1 MTAEGAAPEPVT
13 AVIETAGEWLPG
25 ALGEVERSLDEA
37 TSRTGPL
44 AADASAT
51 LRAGGKRMRPMLVL
65 LAAGPGG
72 GEKAIRSATAVE
84 LIHMASLVHDDV
96 LDRAPLRRGR
106 PTVFAESGR
115 ARATDLGDVLFAEA
129 FGLLARA
136 GDGEAVELLGETTR
150 DLVAGELT
158 QRHQTGDLG
167 LTDAQYFE
175 RCRLKTGSLFSAS
188 CVLGGLAADGD
199 GERPDLERLAGFGN
213 DVGLAFQML
222 DDVLDLSGPEERTG
236 KSPGTDLLD
245 GTVTLPVVVAIGL
258 DPELAGVD
266 LDGLDRD
273 SAQELAGRIAATG
286 ALDEVRAR
294 AVAMVGE
301 AKAALVGARL
311 PEGRRELLEL
321 VADGVVLRYS

>member
-1 MTAEGAAPEPVT
+1 MTGEGVAPEPVT

-25 ALGEVERSLDEA
+25 ALGQVERSLDDA
-37 TSRTGPL
+37 TARTGPL

-65 LAAGPGG
+65 LAAGPEGG
-72 GEKAIRSATAVE
+72 ATAVRSAVAVE
-84 LIHMASLVHDDV
+84 LVHMASLVHDDV
-96 LDRAPLRRGR
+96 LDGAPLRRGP
-106 PTVFAESGR
+106 PTVYTESGR
-115 ARATDLGDVLFAEA
+115 ARATNLGDVLFAEA

-136 GDGEAVELLGETTR
+136 GDGEEVEMLGNTTR

-167 LTDAQYFE
+167 LSEAEYFE

-188 CVLGGLAADGD
+188 CVLGALAAGSDG
-199 GERPDLERLAGFGN
+199 RPDLDRMARFGN

-258 DPELAGVD
+258 EPELAEVD
-266 LDGLDRD
+266 LGRLDRA
-273 SAQELAGRIAATG
+273 SAQELAVRIGATG
-286 ALDEVRAR
+286 ALDQVRAR
-294 AVAMVGE
+294 AIELVGQ
-301 AKAALVGARL
+301 AKAALDDAGL
-311 PEGRRELLEL
+311 PDGRRELLEL

>member
-1 MTAEGAAPEPVT
+1 MAPEPVT

-25 ALGEVERSLDEA
+25 ALGEVEDALVEA
-37 TSRTGPL
+37 TARTGPL

-65 LAAGPGG
+65 LAAGPEG
-72 GEKAIRSATAVE
+72 GEQAVRSATAVE
-84 LIHMASLVHDDV
+84 LVHMASLVHDDV

-136 GDGEAVELLGETTR
+136 RDADAVELLGNTTR

-158 QRHQTGDLG
+158 QRDQTGDLS
-167 LTDAQYFE
+167 LSEEDYFE
-175 RCRLKTGSLFSAS
+175 RCRLKTGSLFAAS
-188 CVLGGLAADGD
+188 CALGALAARD
-199 GERPDLERLAGFGN
+199 GEAGPDLERMSRFGN

-258 DPELAGVD
+258 EPELAVVD
-266 LDGLDRD
+266 LERLDRS
-273 SAQELAGRIAATG
+273 SAQALAARIAATG
-286 ALDEVRAR
+286 ALDEVRSR
-294 AVAMVGE
+294 AVE
-301 AKAALVGARL
+301 LVGRAKRELDGAGL
-311 PEGRRELLEL
+311 PDGRRELLEL

>member
-1 MTAEGAAPEPVT
+1 MTGEGSGPEPVT

-37 TSRTGPL
+37 TARTGPL

-72 GEKAIRSATAVE
+72 GERAIRSATAVE

-106 PTVFAESGR
+106 PTVYAESGR

-175 RCRLKTGSLFSAS
+175 RCRLKTGSLFAAS
-188 CVLGGLAADGD
+188 CVLGGLAADD

-245 GTVTLPVVVAIGL
+245 GTVTLPVVVAIGR
-258 DPELAGVD
+258 DPELAKVD
-266 LDGLDRD
+266 LDRLDRD
-273 SAQELAGRIAATG
+273 SAQALAGRIAATG

-294 AVAMVGE
+294 AVALVGE
-301 AKAALVGARL
+301 AKADLAGAGL
-311 PEGRRELLEL
+311 LEGRRELLEL

>member
-1 MTAEGAAPEPVT
+1 MTGEGAAPEPVT

-25 ALGEVERSLDEA
+25 ALGAVERSLDEA
-37 TSRTGPL
+37 TARTGPL
-44 AADASAT
+44 ASDASAT
-51 LRAGGKRMRPMLVL
+51 LKAGGKRMRPMLVL

-106 PTVFAESGR
+106 PTVYAESGR
-115 ARATDLGDVLFAEA
+115 ARATDLGDALFAEA

-136 GDGEAVELLGETTR
+136 GDGEAVELLGGTTR

-158 QRHQTGDLG
+158 QRHQTGDLD
-167 LTDAQYFE
+167 LSEDRYFE

-188 CVLGGLAADGD
+188 CVLGGLATDD
-199 GERPDLERLAGFGN
+199 GERPDLGRLAGFGN

-258 DPELAGVD
+258 DPGLAKVD

-273 SAQELAGRIAATG
+273 SAQALAARIAATG
-286 ALDEVRAR
+286 ALDEVRTR
-294 AVAMVGE
+294 AIALVEE
-301 AKAALVGARL
+301 AKAGLAGAGL
-311 PEGRRELLEL
+311 PDGRRELLEL

>member
-1 MTAEGAAPEPVT
+1 
-13 AVIETAGEWLPG
+13 
-25 ALGEVERSLDEA
+25 
-37 TSRTGPL
+37 
-44 AADASAT
+44 
-51 LRAGGKRMRPMLVL
+51 MLVL

-72 GEKAIRSATAVE
+72 GERAIRSATAVE

-106 PTVFAESGR
+106 PTVYAESGR

-175 RCRLKTGSLFSAS
+175 RCRLKTGSLFAAS
-188 CVLGGLAADGD
+188 CVLGGLAAED

-245 GTVTLPVVVAIGL
+245 GTVTLPVVVAIGR
-258 DPELAGVD
+258 DPELAKVD

-273 SAQELAGRIAATG
+273 SAQTLAGRIAATG

-294 AVAMVGE
+294 AVALVGE
-301 AKAALVGARL
+301 AKAGLAGAGL
-311 PEGRRELLEL
+311 PKGRRELLEL

>member
-1 MTAEGAAPEPVT
+1 MTGEGAAPEPVT

-37 TSRTGPL
+37 TARTGPL

-72 GEKAIRSATAVE
+72 GERAIRSATAVE

-106 PTVFAESGR
+106 PTVYAESGR

-136 GDGEAVELLGETTR
+136 GDGEAVELLGGTTR

-167 LTDAQYFE
+167 LSEDQYFE

-188 CVLGGLAADGD
+188 CVLGGLAADD
-199 GERPDLERLAGFGN
+199 AERPDLERLAGFGN

-245 GTVTLPVVVAIGL
+245 GTVTLPVVVAIAL
-258 DPELAGVD
+258 DPALAKVD
-266 LDGLDRD
+266 LAGLDRE
-273 SAQELAGRIAATG
+273 SAQALAGRIADTG
-286 ALDEVRAR
+286 ALDEVRSR
-294 AVAMVGE
+294 AVALVGE
-301 AKAALVGARL
+301 AKAGLGGAGL
-311 PEGRRELLEL
+311 PDGRRELLEL

>member
-1 MTAEGAAPEPVT
+1 MTGEGSAPEPVT

-37 TSRTGPL
+37 TARTGPL

-72 GEKAIRSATAVE
+72 GERAIRSATAVE

-106 PTVFAESGR
+106 PTVYAESGR

-175 RCRLKTGSLFSAS
+175 RCRLKTGSLFAAS
-188 CVLGGLAADGD
+188 CVLGGLAADN
-199 GERPDLERLAGFGN
+199 GEWPDLERLAGFGN

-245 GTVTLPVVVAIGL
+245 GTVTLPVVVAIGR
-258 DPELAGVD
+258 DPELAKVD
-266 LDGLDRD
+266 LDRLDRD
-273 SAQELAGRIAATG
+273 SAQALAGRIAATG

-294 AVAMVGE
+294 AVALVGE
-301 AKAALVGARL
+301 AKAGLAGAGL
-311 PEGRRELLEL
+311 LEGRRELLEL

>member
-1 MTAEGAAPEPVT
+1 MTGEGSAPEPVT

-37 TSRTGPL
+37 TARTGPL

-72 GEKAIRSATAVE
+72 GERAIRSATAVE

-106 PTVFAESGR
+106 PTVYAESGR

-175 RCRLKTGSLFSAS
+175 RCRLKTGSLFAAS
-188 CVLGGLAADGD
+188 CVLGGLAADD

-245 GTVTLPVVVAIGL
+245 GTVTLPVVVAIGR
-258 DPELAGVD
+258 DPELAKVD
-266 LDGLDRD
+266 LDRLDRD
-273 SAQELAGRIAATG
+273 SAQALAGRITATG

-294 AVAMVGE
+294 AVALVGE
-301 AKAALVGARL
+301 AKAGLAGAGL
-311 PEGRRELLEL
+311 LEGRRELLEL

>member
-1 MTAEGAAPEPVT
+1 MTGEGSAPEPVT

-37 TSRTGPL
+37 TARTGPL

-72 GEKAIRSATAVE
+72 GERAIRSATAVE

-106 PTVFAESGR
+106 PTVYAESGR

-175 RCRLKTGSLFSAS
+175 RCRLKTGSLFAAS
-188 CVLGGLAADGD
+188 CVLGGLAAED

-245 GTVTLPVVVAIGL
+245 GTVTLPVVVAIGR
-258 DPELAGVD
+258 DPELAKVD
-266 LDGLDRD
+266 LDRLDRD
-273 SAQELAGRIAATG
+273 SAQALAGRIAATG

-294 AVAMVGE
+294 AVALVGE
-301 AKAALVGARL
+301 AKAGLAGAGL
-311 PEGRRELLEL
+311 LEGRRELLEL